1 MGQFKKKLEDN
12 QCQFPTFYMTVEAKH
27 LAHVP
32 KSSPERLS
40 GTEPRP
46 LRRRTYTEPSC
57 NTTSAPSEPNNKLH
71 AILYEHISYK
81 RHFLSKSHNWRI
93 SNKFFFL
100 QLITMC

>member
-1 MGQFKKKLEDN
+1 
-12 QCQFPTFYMTVEAKH
+12 MTAEAKPS
-27 LAHVP
+27 AHVP
-32 KSSPERLS
+32 ESSPERVS

-46 LRRRTYTEPSC
+46 LRRRTDTEPSC

-93 SNKFFFL
+93 SNRLRFFTTDNKVLNTVFVWIRL
-100 QLITMC
+100 G